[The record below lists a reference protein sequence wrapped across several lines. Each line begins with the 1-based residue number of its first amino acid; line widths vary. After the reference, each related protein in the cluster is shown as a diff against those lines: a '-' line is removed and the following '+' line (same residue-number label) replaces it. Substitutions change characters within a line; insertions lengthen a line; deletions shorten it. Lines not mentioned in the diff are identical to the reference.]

1 MDWKLHATG
10 MQNFNSKV
18 NELTNLYG
26 IAYLEF
32 YWIVYLE
39 ERWMAVA

>member
-32 YWIVYLE
+32 YCIVYLE
-39 ERWMAVA
+39 ERWIAVA